1 MWGRAILC
9 CLCTSQRRWLAMR
22 REVETLFKVITIVYE
37 QALLLLECV
46 MRHGVPT
53 LGRLIQSE
61 WPLRE
66 RERMDREYWQITSV
80 VTCAFHKPKIRLK
93 TFDITVNYLP
103 QHTHQKTV
111 TSFFFIHIFY
121 VFCHWSGICS
131 YKILYYIEL
140 AILQVPKQP
149 LVDRMCHTCWPVT
162 INWNS

>member
-1 MWGRAILC
+1 MTLFTSFKVFMRHLICLVVSHLSCRPTHYVTNTPHLNYSCHVVTQCISAVHIDKGLLLLGSLYMYGGECGRAILC

-66 RERMDREYWQITSV
+66 KEW
-80 VTCAFHKPKIRLK
+80 
-93 TFDITVNYLP
+93 
-103 QHTHQKTV
+103 
-111 TSFFFIHIFY
+111 
-121 VFCHWSGICS
+121 
-131 YKILYYIEL
+131 IENTGKL
-140 AILQVPKQP
+140 LLWWRVLSISWK
-149 LVDRMCHTCWPVT
+149 
-162 INWNS
+162 